1 MNPSSSAILGSLVAD
16 SATLGLH
23 WLYDPVRIAEIE
35 GGRGLVFLSPES
47 SDYQGTKGYFAH
59 SGKSGGDSSGYGET
73 CLLMLKHLS
82 KHGTFNRIGY
92 QTEYRSYFGPGGS
105 YVGYVD
111 SPTRITLNTLLP
123 LDPTEFPAE
132 SGADDDQ
139 FAALAALPSLV
150 STHKGTLDELME
162 RVDELVRVTN
172 HNDQAVAA
180 AQCSSAVLFG
190 VLRGT
195 PIHQS
200 LSESLPFAGNR
211 LRPLLEESLT
221 HSSLDSIG
229 VSERFGRACHVHEG
243 LPVVFHIAHHAKDYR
258 TAIEANI
265 RAGGD
270 SCGRSI
276 MLGAIVAA
284 DRANQGGHDSPIPLD
299 WLSRYRNLSDAT
311 EALSSL

>member
-1 MNPSSSAILGSLVAD
+1 MSPSSSAILGSLVAD

-35 GGRGLVFLSPES
+35 GVRGLVFLSPEP
-47 SDYQGTKGYFAH
+47 SDYQETKGYFAH

-123 LDPTEFPAE
+123 LDPAEFPAE

-139 FAALAALPSLV
+139 FAALAALPPLV

-162 RVDELVRVTN
+162 RVNELVRITN
-172 HNDQAVAA
+172 HNDRAVAA
-180 AQCSSAVLFG
+180 ARCSSAVLFG

-195 PIHQS
+195 PIHQA
-200 LSESLPFAGNR
+200 LSESLPFADNR
-211 LRPLLEESLT
+211 LRALLEESLT
-221 HSSLDSIG
+221 YSSLDSIG

-243 LPVVFHIAHHAKDYR
+243 LPVAFHIAHHAKDYR

-284 DRANQGGHDSPIPLD
+284 DRANQGGSDSPIPLD
-299 WLSRYRNLSDAT
+299 WLSRYRNLSVST

>member
-1 MNPSSSAILGSLVAD
+1 MSPSSSAIIGALVAD
-16 SATLGLH
+16 SAALGLH

-35 GGRGLVFLSPES
+35 CGRGLVFLSPES
-47 SDYQGTKGYFAH
+47 SDYQGTKGCFAH
-59 SGKSGGDSSGYGET
+59 SGKLGGDSSGYGET

-92 QTEYRSYFGPGGS
+92 QTEYRSYFGPGGP

-123 LDPTEFPAE
+123 IDPTEFPAE

-139 FAALAALPSLV
+139 FAALAALPPLV
-150 STHKGTLDELME
+150 STHKGTLDELMKQ
-162 RVDELVRVTN
+162 VDEVVRVTN

-190 VLRGT
+190 VLRGV
-195 PIHQS
+195 PIDQS
-200 LSESLPFAGNR
+200 LFESLPFAGNR

-221 HSSLDSIG
+221 HSSLDSIA
-229 VSERFGRACHVHEG
+229 VSEQFGRACHVHEG
-243 LPVVFHIAHHAKDYR
+243 LPVVFHITHHAKDYR

-284 DRANQGGHDSPIPLD
+284 DRANQGRPDSPIPLD
-299 WLSRYRNLSDAT
+299 WLSHYRKLSEAT
-311 EALSSL
+311 EACSSL